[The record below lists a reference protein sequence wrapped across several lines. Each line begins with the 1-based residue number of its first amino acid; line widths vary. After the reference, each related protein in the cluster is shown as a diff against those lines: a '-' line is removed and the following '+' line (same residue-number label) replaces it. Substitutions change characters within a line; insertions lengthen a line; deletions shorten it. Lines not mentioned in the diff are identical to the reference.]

1 METANYPQ
9 QKKKKKNINIYA
21 QFLFEPTLNSFT
33 LLSRTIRKPRTAIKF
48 KCGFR
53 VEATRIFP
61 HSTQISL

>member
-33 LLSRTIRKPRTAIKF
+33 LLS
-48 KCGFR
+48 
-53 VEATRIFP
+53 
-61 HSTQISL
+61 